1 VSLFPSIRIEGGLLG
16 PDVLDQLVTAE
27 LPGQRAADFGL
38 EAKRNLN
45 DEIAAIFADARAL
58 WGVFQN
64 RLARLPETDV
74 ATSLTREMWM
84 LPFLNLLG
92 YAPRFNQRA
101 FDADGLSFA
110 ISHRADDA
118 EDAPPLHIVG
128 ARQELGRIAASGRPR
143 LSPHALVQ
151 EYLNRTEHLWSLV
164 TNGVT
169 LRLLRDSTFV
179 RRQAYVEFDLAGI
192 FEEQRFQDFAA
203 LYRLLHRSRLPR
215 AQVDASECL
224 LEKYYSHSV
233 EQGDRVRDRLRD
245 GVEDCLQQLANG
257 FLRQAPELRQ
267 RVHPNTTGNE
277 RINAEEFYRQLLR
290 LVYRFL
296 FLLVSEDRGL
306 LSPDP
311 LYREHYGIARLR
323 RLLDNRAAYTEDDDL
338 WQSLRVLWK
347 VFSDEKLAELLALA
361 PLNGELFAPQFLDHS
376 TITNR
381 DLLTAFWQ
389 LAWYYDDKAKTARR
403 VNYAALD
410 VEELGSVYESLLE
423 FHPHIEADSSARL
436 SFQLLFGSERKTT
449 GSYYTPP
456 QLVNELIQSAL
467 EPVIAERLNAAKTD
481 KEKADAILGI
491 RVCDPACGSGHFL
504 LAAARRLGKEL
515 ARIRTGEDEPAP
527 ERLREATRDIIAHC
541 IYGVDRNPLAVDLCR
556 VALWLESH
564 TGGKPLTFLDHR
576 ILRGDSLV
584 GVFDLATLKQGI
596 PDKAFEPFADDDK
609 TTAREMAK
617 RNRDERGGQR
627 GLFDAIPE
635 TNLQALSRASHDVDA
650 IGDDSPAAIREKKR
664 RYEQSHRDPEWL
676 RQHEACN
683 LWTAAFFQPLQPD
696 QPVITSAAVM
706 DCLAGQAV
714 DARVAASAMVIA
726 ERERFFHWPL
736 EFPEVF
742 AAGGF
747 DVILSNPPW
756 ERIKLQEQEFFA
768 ARDARIATAPNKA
781 ARAKLIRELPETNPA
796 LHLEFGEAL
805 RAAAGVSQSLRHGG
819 RNPLT
824 GRGDIN
830 TYAVFA
836 ELARNAVR
844 PSGRAGI
851 IVPSGIATDDTTK
864 FFFGDLVQSGSLAS
878 LFDFE
883 NRKKIF
889 AAVDSRMKFSLL
901 TMRDA
906 TDSQQ
911 SSAEF
916 VFFALGIDDLRRPE
930 KRFTLTADE
939 IALLNPNTGNCPIF
953 RTQADAELAKAIY
966 RRVPVLWREAQENS
980 EESNPWRLK
989 FKLMFMMNTDSQHF
1003 RTAQELEADGY
1014 AREGNVFVSPDDRC
1028 LPLYEA
1034 KMLHQFDH
1042 RWATYN
1048 NAEDSR
1054 DVTLA
1059 EKRDPNFVVQPR
1071 YWVREEVVESVI
1083 PKYPEPL
1090 AQALALNHKPSI
1102 QRVLCYWAAG
1112 QQLLQANDTAA
1123 RTLLDFAAPLQL
1135 DRSLGSWLTRLT
1147 AEEHARQLAQDFPL
1161 SPSDLEAIAAQIKD
1175 APEEIAQTLVVRFS
1189 PKWFLGWRDIC
1200 RSTDERT
1207 LIASAVP
1214 RVAVGNNYPLLFMA
1228 GIQGQ
1233 QRCVFEAMADS
1244 LMVDYVARQ
1253 KVGGTHI
1260 NYFYLKQFPLLI
1272 PVAFDAEASWCSDE
1286 TVLDWCFP
1294 RVLELVYTAH
1304 DLAPLARDCGYYG
1317 PPFAWDE
1324 ARRFEL
1330 RCELDA
1336 AFFHLYL
1343 PSLPDGQWRPA
1354 RLADGAVVDETPAQL
1369 AALRQHFPTPR
1380 DAVSYILDQF
1390 PIVRQKDEAAHGR
1403 YRTKERILEIYD
1415 AMLSAQSEGR
1425 KYQSR
1430 LDPPAG
1436 KG

>member
-1 VSLFPSIRIEGGLLG
+1 
-16 PDVLDQLVTAE
+16 
-27 LPGQRAADFGL
+27 
-38 EAKRNLN
+38 
-45 DEIAAIFADARAL
+45 
-58 WGVFQN
+58 
-64 RLARLPETDV
+64 
-74 ATSLTREMWM
+74 
-84 LPFLNLLG
+84 
-92 YAPRFNQRA
+92 
-101 FDADGLSFA
+101 
-110 ISHRADDA
+110 
-118 EDAPPLHIVG
+118 
-128 ARQELGRIAASGRPR
+128 
-143 LSPHALVQ
+143 
-151 EYLNRTEHLWSLV
+151 
-164 TNGVT
+164 
-169 LRLLRDSTFV
+169 
-179 RRQAYVEFDLAGI
+179 
-192 FEEQRFQDFAA
+192 
-203 LYRLLHRSRLPR
+203 
-215 AQVDASECL
+215 
-224 LEKYYSHSV
+224 
-233 EQGDRVRDRLRD
+233 
-245 GVEDCLQQLANG
+245 
-257 FLRQAPELRQ
+257 
-267 RVHPNTTGNE
+267 
-277 RINAEEFYRQLLR
+277 
-290 LVYRFL
+290 
-296 FLLVSEDRGL
+296 
-306 LSPDP
+306 
-311 LYREHYGIARLR
+311 
-323 RLLDNRAAYTEDDDL
+323 
-338 WQSLRVLWK
+338 
-347 VFSDEKLAELLALA
+347 
-361 PLNGELFAPQFLDHS
+361 
-376 TITNR
+376 
-381 DLLTAFWQ
+381 
-389 LAWYYDDKAKTARR
+389 
-403 VNYAALD
+403 
-410 VEELGSVYESLLE
+410 
-423 FHPHIEADSSARL
+423 
-436 SFQLLFGSERKTT
+436 
-449 GSYYTPP
+449 
-456 QLVNELIQSAL
+456 
-467 EPVIAERLNAAKTD
+467 
-481 KEKADAILGI
+481 
-491 RVCDPACGSGHFL
+491 
-504 LAAARRLGKEL
+504 
-515 ARIRTGEDEPAP
+515 
-527 ERLREATRDIIAHC
+527 
-541 IYGVDRNPLAVDLCR
+541 
-556 VALWLESH
+556 
-564 TGGKPLTFLDHR
+564 
-576 ILRGDSLV
+576 
-584 GVFDLATLKQGI
+584 
-596 PDKAFEPFADDDK
+596 
-609 TTAREMAK
+609 
-617 RNRDERGGQR
+617 
-627 GLFDAIPE
+627 LFDAIPE

-696 QPVITSAAVM
+696 SAAITSAAVM

-714 DARVAASAMVIA
+714 DARVAARAMVIA

-781 ARAKLIRELPETNPA
+781 ARGKMIRELPETNPA
-796 LHLEFGEAL
+796 LYREFGAAL
-805 RAAAGVSQSLRHGG
+805 RAAAGISQMLRHGG
-819 RNPLT
+819 RYPLT

-864 FFFGDLVQSGSLAS
+864 FFFGDLAQSGSLAS

-883 NRKKIF
+883 NRKGIF
-889 AAVDSRMKFSLL
+889 PAVHKSYKFCLL
-901 TMRDA
+901 TVCGESKDGTKHA
-906 TDSQQ
+906 P
-911 SSAEF
+911 EF

-966 RRVPVLWREAQENS
+966 RRVPVLWREAQENRA
-980 EESNPWRLK
+980 ESNPWRLS
-989 FKLMFMMNTDSQHF
+989 FKTLFHMANDSQHF

-1014 AREGNVFVSPDDRC
+1014 AREGNAFVSPYDRY

-1054 DVTLA
+1054 DVTLS

-1071 YWVREEVVESVI
+1071 YWVREEVVESAI

-1112 QQLLQANDTAA
+1112 QQLLQTNDTAA
-1123 RTLLDFAAPLQL
+1123 QTLLDFAVPLQV
-1135 DRSLGSWLTRLT
+1135 DRLMGSWFARLT
-1147 AEEHARQLAQDFPL
+1147 ADQHARQLAQDFPL
-1161 SPSDLEAIAAQIKD
+1161 SPSDLEAIAAQIKES
-1175 APEEIAQTLVVRFS
+1175 PEEIAQTLVERFS

-1214 RVAVGNNYPLLFMA
+1214 RVAVGHKFQLFLSRKSAQARLVLLA
-1228 GIQGQ
+1228 NL
-1233 QRCVFEAMADS
+1233 DS
-1244 LMVDYVARQ
+1244 YCLDYVARQ
-1253 KVGGTHI
+1253 KIGGTSMS
-1260 NYFYLKQFPLLI
+1260 YFMIRQLPVFPETRILEDKRLSQF
-1272 PVAFDAEASWCSDE
+1272 VASS
-1286 TVLDWCFP
+1286 
-1294 RVLELVYTAH
+1294 VLELVYTAH
-1304 DLAPLARDCGYYG
+1304 DLAPLARECGYEG

-1343 PSLPDGQWRPA
+1343 PSWPDGQWRPA

-1369 AALRQHFPTPR
+1369 VALRQHFPTPG

-1425 KYQSR
+1425 KYRSR